1 MAFLALLKKELRLR
15 LRRERTAWAIIIYV
29 VVLSLL
35 GWATLNQFMRADPYN
50 PDNFG
55 HAGLALYY
63 LLSMVQLL
71 LILFIT
77 PASTAASINGEK
89 ERQTFDLLLCSQLTR
104 FSLLAGK
111 IIAGLADTLLLVAA
125 SLPIFSFVFFF
136 GGVSPLQIL
145 AAVLI
150 YLVTALLG
158 ATVGILCSTLFQRP
172 TPSVIIAYLAGAI
185 WIVLPFIIAYLGF
198 IGSPHYYADQN
209 STKFLFLWHPVMALV
224 STYTPASTFSITI
237 GTINFDIWI
246 SYIVI
251 SLVATVI
258 FFMLSML
265 LVKPGPGRK
274 FSIRHKR
281 RQVQENASIG

>member
-29 VVLSLL
+29 VLLSLL
-35 GWATLNQFMRADPYN
+35 GWVTLNQFIRADPYD

-55 HAGLALYY
+55 HAGLSLYY

-71 LILFIT
+71 LILLIT
-77 PASTAASINGEK
+77 PASTASTINGEK

-104 FSLLAGK
+104 FSLVAGK

-150 YLVTALLG
+150 YLATALLG
-158 ATVGILCSTLFQRP
+158 ATVGIFCSTLFQRP
-172 TPSVIIAYLAGAI
+172 TPSIIITYLAEAI
-185 WIVLPFIIAYLGF
+185 WIFLPFILAYLGF
-198 IGSPHYYADQN
+198 IASPHYFADQN
-209 STKFLFLWHPVMALV
+209 SAKLLFLWHPVMALI
-224 STYTPASTFSITI
+224 STYTPSNTFSITI
-237 GTINFDIWI
+237 GTITIDIWI
-246 SYIVI
+246 SYLFV

-258 FFMLSML
+258 FFILSMWM
-265 LVKPGPGRK
+265 VKPRQGKK
-274 FSIRHKR
+274 FYMRHKR
-281 RQVQENASIG
+281 QQMQQNAVVG